1 MWLGGVNSGS
11 FINVVSHST
20 LYLTWKKQT
29 LAEFLSHIKEECPQ
43 VHEMLIEIFLF
54 SFWPHHMLCGILD
67 PGWNLGPLHWEH
79 GVLTTG
85 SQGSP

>member
-20 LYLTWKKQT
+20 LYLTWKKQP

-43 VHEMLIEIFLF
+43 VHEMSIEIFLF

-67 PGWNLGPLHWEH
+67 PGWNLGPLHWER
-79 GVLTTG
+79 GVLTPG